1 MEMKLVNILK
11 EYSSTN
17 FTKVDITKDY
27 SDFISDWKQIKLN
40 DKIFNFMRV
49 IENNNDRKFIVCD
62 EDLDEIGFALLNC
75 YDTNFDGCYLDNIRI
90 NDNYRR
96 MGLATK
102 LYEYIEGIIGQRL
115 KPSPIKQSPDIKKVW
130 SKRNF

>member
-11 EYSSTN
+11 EYSSNN
-17 FTKVDITKDY
+17 FTKIDITKDY

-49 IENNNDRKFIVCD
+49 IENNNGNKFIICN
-62 EDLDEIGFALLNC
+62 EDLEEIGFALLNC
-75 YDTNFDGCYLDNIRI
+75 YDKNFEGCYLDNIRI
-90 NDNYRR
+90 DDNYRR